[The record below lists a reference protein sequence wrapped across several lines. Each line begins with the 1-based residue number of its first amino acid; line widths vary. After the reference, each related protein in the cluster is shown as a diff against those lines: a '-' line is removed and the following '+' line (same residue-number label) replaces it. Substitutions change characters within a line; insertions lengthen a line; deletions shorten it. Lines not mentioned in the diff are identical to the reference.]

1 MGFHKNEF
9 RKPGT
14 LDRKTQNLENVLR
27 KKEQELKAGGNSI
40 NITDREYEAEG
51 NWMEEFL
58 LNSPSPVLRV
68 EKEGIILYAN
78 KAGRAL
84 IEAWESGIG
93 EKAPVEIR
101 KKVRKAALQKKSEY
115 MEFEAGEK
123 TYSATFTPSADGKYT
138 ILQASDATFSKQAE
152 KKLSLKLSL
161 VDRHQ
166 EALSQVAELAL
177 KTPDI
182 RNLLNESLTL
192 IAATLDVE
200 YCKILRLL
208 PDGNFLFETGIG
220 WKIEDIGKVIKRDAA
235 STAGYTVLSK
245 KPIQIEELNRKGYI
259 DGTGLKG
266 YQEIKSGI
274 SVLIGSV
281 EKPYGVL
288 AVHSTKKEKFTKED
302 AYFLNGIASL
312 ISLAFERN
320 EVESTLRNKVHF
332 LEALLD
338 TIPAPI
344 FYKDREGVYRG
355 CNELFAR
362 MILGSSKEKVTGCF
376 IDELPEVVPAD
387 LGNVYKRMDRQLLQR
402 GGSQV
407 YESRVVCS
415 DGITRQFLFNKAVY
429 RSLNGTVEGLVGVML
444 DITGRKHTE
453 ESLLKSE
460 ERYRLAAEQT
470 GQLIYEFDLRN
481 GTVEWAGAVTELTGY
496 SYNEMQDFSYYDWLE
511 HIHPEER
518 RKVQQEF
525 KKCWNTGEK
534 FNEQFRFRRK
544 DGSYFCVENKGV
556 YLRDEEGCVCKA
568 LGVMKDITEIKISS
582 EKLKESEELYR
593 SFLQNFKGIAFKL
606 DRDFTPLFLEG
617 AVEEI
622 TGYIEEDFTSG
633 RIKMSSL
640 IDPADMP
647 QFDISREKMNSSPN
661 SIIEQEYRLRRKD
674 GTVKW
679 IHELV
684 HNICNAS
691 GETEFIQGYA
701 YDITQKKKAEETLAK
716 AEEIGMREIHH
727 RIKNNL
733 QIVSSLLSLQADKF
747 KDKDVIEAFRESEN
761 RVVSMSIIH
770 EELHKSEDTTSIDF
784 AAYLRKLTS
793 DLLYSYRVGNEKIRL
808 FLDVDHIFLGI
819 DTAIPLGIIIN
830 ELFSNSLKYAFP
842 KGADGEI
849 RISLCRQPETSGPGG
864 ASEKGA
870 DKTDSGIY
878 PGFTLIYSDNGGRF
892 PENIDF
898 DNPETLGLQLVNALV
913 EQLDGTIE
921 LEIGEET
928 KFTIRFDDKGLPGQ
942 G

>member
-593 SFLQNFKGIAFKL
+593 
-606 DRDFTPLFLEG
+606 
-617 AVEEI
+617 
-622 TGYIEEDFTSG
+622 
-633 RIKMSSL
+633 
-640 IDPADMP
+640 
-647 QFDISREKMNSSPN
+647 
-661 SIIEQEYRLRRKD
+661 
-674 GTVKW
+674 
-679 IHELV
+679 
-684 HNICNAS
+684 
-691 GETEFIQGYA
+691 
-701 YDITQKKKAEETLAK
+701 
-716 AEEIGMREIHH
+716 
-727 RIKNNL
+727 
-733 QIVSSLLSLQADKF
+733 
-747 KDKDVIEAFRESEN
+747 
-761 RVVSMSIIH
+761 
-770 EELHKSEDTTSIDF
+770 
-784 AAYLRKLTS
+784 
-793 DLLYSYRVGNEKIRL
+793 
-808 FLDVDHIFLGI
+808 
-819 DTAIPLGIIIN
+819 
-830 ELFSNSLKYAFP
+830 
-842 KGADGEI
+842 
-849 RISLCRQPETSGPGG
+849 
-864 ASEKGA
+864 
-870 DKTDSGIY
+870 
-878 PGFTLIYSDNGGRF
+878 
-892 PENIDF
+892 
-898 DNPETLGLQLVNALV
+898 
-913 EQLDGTIE
+913 
-921 LEIGEET
+921 
-928 KFTIRFDDKGLPGQ
+928 
-942 G
+942 

>member
-1 MGFHKNEF
+1 M
-9 RKPGT
+9 
-14 LDRKTQNLENVLR
+14 
-27 KKEQELKAGGNSI
+27 
-40 NITDREYEAEG
+40 
-51 NWMEEFL
+51 
-58 LNSPSPVLRV
+58 
-68 EKEGIILYAN
+68 
-78 KAGRAL
+78 
-84 IEAWESGIG
+84 
-93 EKAPVEIR
+93 
-101 KKVRKAALQKKSEY
+101 
-115 MEFEAGEK
+115 
-123 TYSATFTPSADGKYT
+123 
-138 ILQASDATFSKQAE
+138 
-152 KKLSLKLSL
+152 
-161 VDRHQ
+161 
-166 EALSQVAELAL
+166 
-177 KTPDI
+177 
-182 RNLLNESLTL
+182 
-192 IAATLDVE
+192 
-200 YCKILRLL
+200 
-208 PDGNFLFETGIG
+208 
-220 WKIEDIGKVIKRDAA
+220 
-235 STAGYTVLSK
+235 
-245 KPIQIEELNRKGYI
+245 
-259 DGTGLKG
+259 
-266 YQEIKSGI
+266 
-274 SVLIGSV
+274 
-281 EKPYGVL
+281 
-288 AVHSTKKEKFTKED
+288 
-302 AYFLNGIASL
+302 
-312 ISLAFERN
+312 
-320 EVESTLRNKVHF
+320 
-332 LEALLD
+332 
-338 TIPAPI
+338 
-344 FYKDREGVYRG
+344 
-355 CNELFAR
+355 
-362 MILGSSKEKVTGCF
+362 
-376 IDELPEVVPAD
+376 
-387 LGNVYKRMDRQLLQR
+387 
-402 GGSQV
+402 
-407 YESRVVCS
+407 
-415 DGITRQFLFNKAVY
+415 
-429 RSLNGTVEGLVGVML
+429 
-444 DITGRKHTE
+444 
-453 ESLLKSE
+453 
-460 ERYRLAAEQT
+460 
-470 GQLIYEFDLRN
+470 
-481 GTVEWAGAVTELTGY
+481 
-496 SYNEMQDFSYYDWLE
+496 
-511 HIHPEER
+511 
-518 RKVQQEF
+518 
-525 KKCWNTGEK
+525 
-534 FNEQFRFRRK
+534 
-544 DGSYFCVENKGV
+544 
-556 YLRDEEGCVCKA
+556 
-568 LGVMKDITEIKISS
+568 
-582 EKLKESEELYR
+582 
-593 SFLQNFKGIAFKL
+593 AFKL

-716 AEEIGMREIHH
+716 VEEIGMREIHH